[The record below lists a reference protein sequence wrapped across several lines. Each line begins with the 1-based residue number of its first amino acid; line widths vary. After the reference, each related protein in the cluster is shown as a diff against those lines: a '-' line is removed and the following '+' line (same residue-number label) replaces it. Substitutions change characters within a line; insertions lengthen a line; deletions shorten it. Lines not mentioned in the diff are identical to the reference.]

1 MHLAPV
7 ALRYSLHSFIENI
20 TKITRKIKNFEFQNL
35 FLEMRLDSRQD
46 TEIDI

>member
-20 TKITRKIKNFEFQNL
+20 KKFTRQINNFELQNL

-46 TEIDI
+46 NEIDI